1 MNPFTAHP
9 KSKSLSESRDYSTAS
24 SLGHVTALALGV
36 QVLRVLVSSNG
47 TRRRINPRINR
58 LLGNDWRPASGWLL
72 FCHFADGR
80 WLGTHFGHHIAREF
94 LATVISDINQLIWM
108 PSTVRRCHVM
118 GGRPFHSP
126 SSHGNTC
133 QHFHTS
139 AQCKQTEKKLFIHG
153 FLFESGTMICIQT
166 GADSNEKND
175 QSVWNLTEFQIVL
188 YHSIALG
195 KLYTFPFE
203 RRPIR
208 QRTWLRNHENSI

>member
-1 MNPFTAHP
+1 MTGGP
-9 KSKSLSESRDYSTAS
+9 
-24 SLGHVTALALGV
+24 
-36 QVLRVLVSSNG
+36 LV
-47 TRRRINPRINR
+47 
-58 LLGNDWRPASGWLL
+58 
-72 FCHFADGR
+72 ADCC
-80 WLGTHFGHHIAREF
+80 F
-94 LATVISDINQLIWM
+94 VISPTAGDWGLISATILPGNSWRQWFRILISSFGCHR
-108 PSTVRRCHVM
+108 PSGVAMWWAADRSTPLQAM
-118 GGRPFHSP
+118 GILANTFTLLHSV
-126 SSHGNTC
+126 N
-133 QHFHTS
+133 
-139 AQCKQTEKKLFIHG
+139 KLKKKLFIHG